1 MSSKDTE
8 HRFSIRGGNP
18 LSGTV
23 RISGAKNAVLPAMAA
38 SLLTQEDCLLEN
50 VPRIADIEIMADV
63 LRALGA
69 SVEWRGHSSL
79 WLNAANVRTVVAPS
93 ELVVRNR
100 ASFLVMGPLLGRF
113 GEAASC
119 PPGGDVIGQRPID
132 VHLAGFRALGADLS
146 RREDKYWA
154 QAKELHGARIF
165 MDYPSNMG
173 TENLLMAAVLARGR
187 TVIKNAAAEPEVCCL
202 AALLNDMGARITGA
216 GTNTIEVEGV
226 PALHGASHTLIPD
239 RIEAGTFAL
248 AAAIT
253 GGDVT
258 VEAVNSDHLDSLLWK
273 LVEAGVEVTPGDGTL
288 RVRAAG
294 PLSATNV
301 QALPYPG
308 FATDLQ
314 SAMGTLLTQARGV
327 SVLYERVY
335 DNRLLYVSELRKLGA
350 EIVVAGQT
358 AIISGPTAL
367 VGTGVRALDIRSG
380 AALVLAGLAASG
392 TTEVADVWHLERGY
406 EHIETKLHKLG
417 AHIRRIGGG
426 KE

>member
-1 MSSKDTE
+1 M
-8 HRFSIRGGNP
+8 H
-18 LSGTV
+18 V
-23 RISGAKNAVLPAMAA
+23 SGAKNAVLPAMAA
-38 SLLTQEDCLLEN
+38 SLLTADDCILEN
-50 VPRIADIEIMADV
+50 VPRIEDINIMAAV

-69 SVEWRGHSSL
+69 TVEWQGPSTLR
-79 WLNAANVRTVVAPS
+79 LNASDIRTVEAPS

-132 VHLAGFRALGADLS
+132 VHLAGFRALGADLF
-146 RREDKYWA
+146 RREDKYCA
-154 QAKELHGARIF
+154 QSKALQGTRIF

-173 TENLLMAAVLARGR
+173 TENLLMAAVMARGR
-187 TVIKNAAAEPEVCCL
+187 TVIRNAAAEPEVSCL
-202 AALLNDMGARITGA
+202 ATLLNEMGARISGA
-216 GTNTIEVEGV
+216 GGNTIEIEGV
-226 PALHGASHTLIPD
+226 QELHGAHHTIIPD
-239 RIEAGTFAL
+239 RIEAGTFAQ

-258 VEAVNSDHLDSLLWK
+258 MTGVNCGHLDALLWK
-273 LVEAGVEVTPGDGTL
+273 LQEAGVEVAASEEAL
-288 RVRAAG
+288 RVRSVG
-294 PLSATNV
+294 PLVAINV

-314 SAMGTLLTQARGV
+314 SAMGALLTQAKGV

-335 DNRLLYVSELRKLGA
+335 DNRLLYVSELRKMGA

-358 AIISGPTAL
+358 AIISGPTPL

-380 AALVLAGLAASG
+380 AALVLAGLGAKG
-392 TTEVADVWHLERGY
+392 TTEVADIWHLDRGY
-406 EHIETKLHKLG
+406 EHIEDKLG
-417 AHIRRIGGG
+417 QLGAQIRRVGAVR
-426 KE
+426 E